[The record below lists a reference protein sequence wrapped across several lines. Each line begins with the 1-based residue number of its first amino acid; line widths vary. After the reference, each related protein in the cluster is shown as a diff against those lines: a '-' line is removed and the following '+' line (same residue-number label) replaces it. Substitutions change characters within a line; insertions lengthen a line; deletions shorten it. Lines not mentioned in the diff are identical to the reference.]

1 MNNLNAEKYISSA
14 SAPNLSFE
22 EEKALFVTLG
32 DEKSTELTKQQAVD
46 KICLSHI
53 RFVSDYA
60 HHYAKQCPMDMQDLV
75 GAGVEGIM
83 DAMDRFDVERGHR
96 FATYCGWWI
105 KLRMIRCI
113 QKNHPL
119 SMSQSM
125 RDSVTKLQKI
135 IREADGDLS
144 RDDLKKSLK
153 VNEKKLSDIEKAR
166 DASNSVFSI
175 QTKVKVAEEGDCS
188 YEDILP
194 DSAETPSE
202 IYEHSDLLQCL
213 HEILQE
219 LDEKTQE
226 IVMSACGEKKVRLQ
240 DLADKYG
247 VSPERIRQ
255 LRVEATREV
264 KLRLMDKR
272 A

>member
-1 MNNLNAEKYISSA
+1 MTNLNAEKYISSA
-14 SAPNLSFE
+14 SAPNLEFE
-22 EEKALFVTLG
+22 EEKALFIILG
-32 DEKSTELTKQQAVD
+32 DEKTTELTKQQAVD

-60 HHYAKQCPMDMQDLV
+60 HHYAKQCPMDIQDLV

-83 DAMDRFDVERGHR
+83 DAIGRFDVERGHR

-125 RDSVTKLQKI
+125 RDNVTKLQKT
-135 IREADGDLS
+135 IRDSEGELT
-144 RDDLKKSLK
+144 RDELKESLK
-153 VNEKKLSDIEKAR
+153 VTDRKLSDIEKAR
-166 DASNSVFSI
+166 DASNGVFSI

-202 IYEHSDLLQCL
+202 IYEHSDLLKCL
-213 HEILQE
+213 HEVVAG

-264 KLRLMDKR
+264 RLRLMNKR